1 MTDVMEADLSSE
13 DSIEPVTIDHI
24 VPDDLEVGAFII
36 YEGRP
41 FSFLHKDEGCA
52 PLIFKSETGPPRLIE
67 LLPTEYIHKIALGEI
82 KRPGRKNIAGLNAE
96 PESYR
101 HDEKFEAL
109 PKKAREVAGLK
120 DLYVEEFARR
130 IRDAEERGE
139 RFARNETNAL
149 IVREIVDAALP
160 KDVHPPAMR
169 SARSILRWLQR
180 SELKKGSPMA
190 NVHGNYQR
198 PYNRKISQRVLDL
211 IATIIREQ
219 ADTLPHALRPG
230 IIRGQVNTKIKEI
243 NLEERLQIPPVRT
256 TTVTSEF
263 NRYDGWIRLAATKGK
278 HAADLEF
285 GAVGKLV
292 RPTRINQHWELDHH
306 SIDLIPILGSTEL
319 GQMLSKS
326 ALGRLDITLA
336 IDVYSGYPVGF
347 YPSFEGTG
355 LLPSLMCIAHGVQE
369 KTYVAQRFPH
379 ISGSLL
385 AHGKPTKVRFDRARE
400 YVGRQMARS
409 LRRVGIGFELARPRF
424 PDDKPYIERF
434 FGTLENDFVSWL
446 KGRTG
451 SSPRDRG
458 AANPAKEA
466 AIELDDFVALLHEY
480 FITVYARRPQRGLDW
495 ETPEQRWLR
504 GLRNYKP
511 RLLTPDE
518 QARVDVLASI
528 EVKVNAGREGIQW
541 RNKHYQSPE
550 LQSIRRTSGNFGVRK
565 NSMTPLIGRISL
577 RDVGVIFVSVP
588 NTDTPSEIAVPCTA
602 AAAHGRTVWQDEV
615 VQALLRQKKKNP
627 QSKIDYEDGFSALF
641 RRSIGCM
648 GIKTDKASKLG
659 SSRGAVTAARFTGVM
674 VDGVCK
680 HALTRLVR
688 DGTALDLFGQL
699 AAQDKSQAVCE
710 ENINAINTDDEDIVD
725 IYDDMPADEID
736 MSDLLGEED

>member
-1 MTDVMEADLSSE
+1 MTDVMEEDLGSE
-13 DSIEPVTIDHI
+13 DLAVPVTIDHI
-24 VPDDLEVGAFII
+24 VPDDLEVGTYII
-36 YEGRP
+36 FEGRP
-41 FSFLHKDEGCA
+41 YSFLHKEEGRA

-67 LLPTEYIHKIALGEI
+67 LLPTEYIQRFALGEI
-82 KRPGRKNIAGLNAE
+82 RKLGKNTLHEINSE
-96 PESYR
+96 TESCS
-101 HDEKFEAL
+101 HDDKFEAL
-109 PKKAREVAGLK
+109 PKKARHIAEMK
-120 DLYVEEFARR
+120 ELYVEEFARR
-130 IRDAEERGE
+130 IQEAEERGE
-139 RFARNETNAL
+139 KFARNETNAS
-149 IVREIVDAALP
+149 IVREFVDAALP
-160 KDVHPPAMR
+160 KDVHPLVMR

-198 PYNRKISQRVLDL
+198 PYNRKISQRVLDV
-211 IATIIREQ
+211 IAAVIREQ
-219 ADTLPHALRPG
+219 AGTLPHALRPSTVRRLVNAK
-230 IIRGQVNTKIKEI
+230 IREI
-243 NLEERLQIPPVRT
+243 NLLEGIHLPPVKI

-263 NRYDGWIRLAATKGK
+263 NRYDGWVRLAATKGK

-292 RPTRINQHWELDHH
+292 RPTRINQLWELDNH
-306 SIDLIPILGSTEL
+306 SIDLIPILGSTDL
-319 GQMLSKS
+319 GQLLSKS

-355 LLPSLMCIAHGVQE
+355 LLPSLMCIAHGIQE

-379 ISGSLL
+379 ICGSLL
-385 AHGKPTKVRFDRARE
+385 AHGKPTKIRFDRAPE

-434 FGTLENDFVSWL
+434 FGTLEKDFVSWL

-451 SSPRDRG
+451 SNPRDRG
-458 AANPAKEA
+458 VANPAKEA

-495 ETPEQRWLR
+495 DTPEQRWLR
-504 GLRNYKP
+504 GLQNYKP
-511 RLLTPDE
+511 RLLTRDE

-550 LQSIRRTSGNFGVRK
+550 LQSIRRTSGNFGTRK
-565 NSMTPLIGRISL
+565 NSMTPLVGRISL
-577 RDVGVIFVSVP
+577 RDVGVMFVSVP
-588 NTDTPSEIAVPCTA
+588 GAEPPSEIAVPCATP
-602 AAAHGRTVWQDEV
+602 AAHGRTVWQDEV

-641 RRSIGCM
+641 RRSIGYM
-648 GIKTDKASKLG
+648 GIETGLASKSG
-659 SSRGAVTAARFTGVM
+659 SSRGAVTAARFTGAM
-674 VDGVCK
+674 VDGVSK
-680 HALTRLVR
+680 HALTRVVR
-688 DGTALDLFGQL
+688 DGTALDLFDHL
-699 AAQDKSQAVCE
+699 MAQNKDQAVVE
-710 ENINAINTDDEDIVD
+710 EDISAIDANDDETLENHGDV
-725 IYDDMPADEID
+725 PADDID
-736 MSDLLGEED
+736 MSDFLGEED